1 MILLM
6 KKKSLVFTFDF
17 RNFWKT
23 KENYSNIMKYIGKQ
37 FNHGLTNYVKIRNK
51 SCDNKKDNR

>member
-1 MILLM
+1 
-6 KKKSLVFTFDF
+6 
-17 RNFWKT
+17 
-23 KENYSNIMKYIGKQ
+23 MKYIGKQ